1 MGYPRSSVYARE
13 THPLRTA
20 PRLIL
25 TRRVTAWTNTK
36 STSARIRASSWRKAI
51 YYSDHDE
58 VSAAS
63 AGHTPMPGHATSAQA
78 AASPQS
84 YISSSCQRNQRALS
98 PRAGVQMGGSAG
110 SRHPLGFQIR
120 YVNFA
125 DRIAPAFRWFFA
137 IPMQPRTHAKAE

>member
-1 MGYPRSSVYARE
+1 
-13 THPLRTA
+13 
-20 PRLIL
+20 
-25 TRRVTAWTNTK
+25 
-36 STSARIRASSWRKAI
+36 
-51 YYSDHDE
+51 
-58 VSAAS
+58 
-63 AGHTPMPGHATSAQA
+63 MPGHATSAQA

-125 DRIAPAFRWFFA
+125 DRIGRLSGGFLQFRCSREPTQKQSDPGKTVA
-137 IPMQPRTHAKAE
+137 LST